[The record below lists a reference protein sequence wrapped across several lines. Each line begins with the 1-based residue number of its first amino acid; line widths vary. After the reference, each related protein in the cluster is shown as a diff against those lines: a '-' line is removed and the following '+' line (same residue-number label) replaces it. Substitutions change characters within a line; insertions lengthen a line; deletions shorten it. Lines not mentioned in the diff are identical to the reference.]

1 MEYEKIPIG
10 QAKDLTNQRFGNL
23 VALYRTKNHPSYRGA
38 IWVCQCDCGTIKPI
52 PAQHLIKGNT
62 ISCGCQNHK
71 KASERMLAYNLSN
84 QTIKIGDKFGKLT
97 VIGEPILKP
106 RSDGKKRE
114 AWYLCQCDCGSPP
127 FEVMGKQLRCNF
139 TTSCGCISS
148 KGEAKVKEIL
158 LQNNVK
164 FKQEYSFADLIN
176 PNTNARLRFDFA
188 VFDND
193 NNLNYLIEYD
203 GRQHYYGPD
212 TTVWTH
218 YKNKTKEEVF
228 EDMKFRDNLK
238 NEYCLNHQI
247 ILKRIPYW
255 ILDNLTYEDILSNKF
270 NINGRKP
277 Q

>member
-23 VALYRTKNHPSYRGA
+23 VVLYRTKNHPSYRGA

-106 RSDGKKRE
+106 RPDGKKRE

-127 FEVMGKQLRCNF
+127 LEVMGKQLRGNF

-188 VFDND
+188 VFDNND
-193 NNLNYLIEYD
+193 NLNYLIEYD

-228 EDMKFRDNLK
+228 EDIKFRDDLK
-238 NEYCLNHQI
+238 NKYCLNHQI

-255 ILDNLTYEDILSNKF
+255 ILNNLTYEDILSNKF
-270 NINGRKP
+270 NVN
-277 Q
+277 